1 MAERSRSDT
10 IQLKARMKEPL
21 RAKIEAAAA
30 AKGISLNA
38 EMVHRL
44 ESSFL
49 DEEARDRELGGRE
62 LHSLF
67 RMMGAAARIIEERKG
82 QSCITDFETFVAVKA
97 SWLQLMSLYSPRP
110 RQGSK
115 YIESIGGL
123 PLDFKIPP
131 HPTPPVYPMASDK
144 FVSRNALL
152 SARESAKELA
162 KEIAAYEKKL
172 AAYEKAKA
180 KWNKDMVELEDEVQ
194 NKLKAVRQ
202 HVEDL
207 KDLGKEVAL
216 ELFPPRTR
224 G

>member
-21 RAKIEAAAA
+21 RAKLEAAAA

-67 RMMGAAARIIEERKG
+67 RMMGATAQIIEERKG
-82 QSCITDFETFVAVKA
+82 QPCTTDFETFLIVKG
-97 SWLQLMSLYSPRP
+97 SWLKLMSLFSPKP

-115 YIESIGGL
+115 YIESIGGP
-123 PLDFKIPP
+123 PLDFVLPP
-131 HPTPPVYPMASDK
+131 DPTLPAHPAPI
-144 FVSRNALL
+144 NALI
-152 SARESAKELA
+152 RNYKPSAKES
-162 KEIAAYEKKL
+162 AAYKKKM

-180 KWNKDMVELEDEVQ
+180 KREKAIYELHD
-194 NKLKAVRQ
+194 KAKAVQQ
-202 HVEDL
+202 HFEDL
-207 KDLGKEVAL
+207 KDLGKEVAV